1 MQVVFGEV
9 RGESSV
15 RQVQL
20 LTTHGTRLGNVV
32 RQTWQRG
39 TRQLSQADVDSG
51 RAEAAA
57 TAAGLTEGNAS
68 GEGDGCRDVECLLVV

>member
-68 GEGDGCRDVECLLVV
+68 GE